1 MKARSLA
8 SIFELNPVA
17 YAVGLA
23 IEEMINGETNAKN

>member
-17 YAVGLA
+17 NAVCLA
-23 IEEMINGETNAKN
+23 IEEMIKGDL